1 MGRPVANTGK
11 KRVKLTTTVAPTTD
25 QWLKDVWFKHGIS
38 KGDMF
43 DRLVNR
49 YGNELL
55 GDAIETRKAHDQQA
69 SRLTKTRSR
78 WPYPNY

>member
-1 MGRPVANTGK
+1 MGRPIAHTGK
-11 KRVKLTTTVAPTTD
+11 KRIKVSTTIAPTTD

-55 GDAIETRKAHDQQA
+55 SEDIETGKK
-69 SRLTKTRSR
+69 RLKEAMCLMGTENS
-78 WPYPNY
+78 WPYKYF